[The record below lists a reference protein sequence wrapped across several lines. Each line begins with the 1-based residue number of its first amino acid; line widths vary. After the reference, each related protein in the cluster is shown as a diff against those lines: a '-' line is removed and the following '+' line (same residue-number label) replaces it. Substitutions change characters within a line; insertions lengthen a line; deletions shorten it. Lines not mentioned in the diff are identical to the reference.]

1 MLKANHS
8 KADVNFNGEIVHLNN
23 GEFVTGRDAL
33 AFEYN
38 QGSKREHQKSGVT
51 LWKWLKKFE
60 NLRMLN
66 IKSTTKYSVISII
79 GWGEYQETE
88 QQENNKGTTR
98 EQQQNTNK
106 NVKNDKND
114 QEETTTTD
122 RQKVFNFFEQGG
134 FGQLGG
140 FQIQNIDEEINDFT
154 TAGSP
159 EPEHM
164 VVLGLQEALN
174 NNVRKWSYAR
184 AVMHSW
190 QDNKV
195 LSAKDVE
202 AYKASHRPQDGAFS
216 QPQGDES
223 DDLPF

>member
-1 MLKANHS
+1 MKASHAGNRMI
-8 KADVNFNGEIVHLNN
+8 FNGQEITVHS
-23 GEFVTGRDAL
+23 GEFVTGRNAL
-33 AFEYN
+33 TIEMNRGAKPAQLVHSDFVWR
-38 QGSKREHQKSGVT
+38 S
-51 LWKWLKKFE
+51 LKKLE
-60 NLRMLN
+60 NAEMLH
-66 IKSTTKYSVISII
+66 IKSNNRYSVISVVH
-79 GWGEYQETE
+79 WDEYQQSAQPADNQPTSNRQPTDTINNAENANNA
-88 QQENNKGTTR
+88 QEG
-98 EQQQNTNK
+98 
-106 NVKNDKND
+106 
-114 QEETTTTD
+114 TTTTD

-140 FQIQNIDEEINDFT
+140 FQIQNIDEEIKDFT